1 MNSCE
6 RIQKSIDFI
15 EDHLKDNIDIHE
27 VIQQS
32 NFSITHFYR
41 IFHAL
46 VGESLKDY
54 IRKRRLNNAAIELC
68 TSNKRLIDIVF
79 EYGFNS
85 QEVFTRAFYRTYG
98 TTPGRHR
105 SLDKQML
112 LYEKV
117 NVYSKMLTHLKEGTP
132 IEPQIILNK
141 QFNMV
146 GMKQTV
152 KPGDPSIQNL
162 WSDFT
167 ARKEEVQCITTP
179 DYLLGLCEY
188 MPNITDESEF
198 TYIASI
204 EVDHF
209 NNVPNQMITK
219 TIPPSKYAVFT
230 HVGPMD
236 GLKDTYNFIHGAW
249 LSSTSYDLADLD
261 TIECYYSSATDSSPK
276 LDIYIPLK

>member
-6 RIQKSIDFI
+6 RVQKSIDFI
-15 EDHLKDNIDIHE
+15 EDHLKDSIDIHE
-27 VIQQS
+27 VIHQS

-41 IFHAL
+41 IFRAL

-98 TTPGRHR
+98 ITPGRYR
-105 SLDKQML
+105 SLDDKMM

-117 NVYSKMLTHLKEGTP
+117 NVYQKMLAHWKEKFP
-132 IEPQIILNK
+132 LEPQIILNN
-141 QFNMV
+141 QFNVV

-152 KPGDPSIQNL
+152 KPGDPTIQNL
-162 WSDFT
+162 WNEFT
-167 ARKEEVQCITTP
+167 ARKEEVKCTTTTE
-179 DYLLGLCEY
+179 YLLGLCEY
-188 MPNITDESEF
+188 MPNITDDSEF

-209 NNVPNQMITK
+209 NNVPIQMITK

-249 LSSTSYDLADLD
+249 LSSTTYELAELD
-261 TIECYYSSATDSSPK
+261 TIECYYSDK
-276 LDIYIPLK
+276 FDIYIPLK